1 MTQPP
6 DDLVTYIEAS
16 ARVPES
22 ALFGGT
28 GLESARNILS
38 LATLVLDARL
48 AATRGAKDNAV
59 RLWTSVVAAADKVSY
74 DEPPVWFYPVR
85 ESLGA
90 ALLEAGSAA
99 AAERVFRDDLVRH
112 PLNGRS
118 LFGLH
123 ESLVRQG
130 RTADAAWV
138 KRSFDES
145 WKDADT
151 TLTLD
156 GL

>member
-1 MTQPP
+1 M
-6 DDLVTYIEAS
+6 
-16 ARVPES
+16 
-22 ALFGGT
+22 LFR
-28 GLESARNILS
+28 S
-38 LATLVLDARL
+38 
-48 AATRGAKDNAV
+48 
-59 RLWTSVVAAADKVSY
+59 
-74 DEPPVWFYPVR
+74 
-85 ESLGA
+85 
-90 ALLEAGSAA
+90 
-99 AAERVFRDDLVRH
+99 DLVRH

-130 RTADAAWV
+130 RTADAEWV